1 MTKPIYKCLEENC
14 KDNNREYRFRG
25 LCRSCTEYV
34 QGEPV
39 VPILRVKHNA
49 NGTLYQ
55 AQSRTSMGG
64 KAITRQQMQ
73 AQAHNE
79 SAYRKHK
86 TMMRK
91 MRQARRLN
99 PEEFVMPNEPV
110 EHDCCATDTCEHK
123 VDLSNIGE
131 SVGEEE

>member
-1 MTKPIYKCLEENC
+1 MTKYIYKCLEENC
-14 KDNNREYRFRG
+14 TDTTEYRYRG
-25 LCRSCTEYV
+25 LCRSCTQYV
-34 QGEPV
+34 KGEPV
-39 VPILRVKHNA
+39 VPILRTKHNA
-49 NGTLYQ
+49 DGSLFQ
-55 AQSRTSMGG
+55 AQSNTSAIG
-64 KAITRQQMQ
+64 KPITRQQMQ
-73 AQAHNE
+73 AQAQNE

-99 PEEFVMPNEPV
+99 PETFVVPDESV